1 MKNNKI
7 IINEAYK
14 KDMQRKETDNA
25 FVFFFFFLSED
36 PLDCN

>member
-25 FVFFFFFLSED
+25 FVFF
-36 PLDCN
+36 CN